1 MNIYSLAAVFL
12 LAKTMLYT
20 GKPRSLA
27 EIIRSGLSISNME
40 IKNFQIGENLP
51 FKNISSV

>member
-1 MNIYSLAAVFL
+1 MNIYSLSEDFL
-12 LAKTMLYT
+12 LAKTMLYI
-20 GKPRSLA
+20 GQPKILA
-27 EIIRSGLSISNME
+27 EIIRSGLPISNME